1 MDNHFYDSKII
12 LKLDLSI
19 PFEVLDF
26 LFFCDK
32 YNSYLE
38 LKFEIWFIDL
48 EFKVMMGLECQIIY
62 VFRSVFGKNLVLK
75 EC

>member
-1 MDNHFYDSKII
+1 LDNPFYDSKII
-12 LKLDLSI
+12 LELDLSI

-38 LKFEIWFIDL
+38 FKFEI
-48 EFKVMMGLECQIIY
+48 
-62 VFRSVFGKNLVLK
+62 
-75 EC
+75 